1 VRSVLSGAKA
11 LLIVAAVAAGLAG
24 GVAAARFAHPLGFLS
39 FHINGTGVNMTWVPV
54 YLDLGTLNEGQAV
67 NATGTGEITIPRT
80 GHYLLYIVAS
90 EKFGRVFQ
98 YFNVTVTIDGEKTY
112 ELSLYKPVVKVE
124 LSEGDHT
131 IQVTL
136 NAKVGTH
143 LPSITV
149 KHAPLLAICSP
160 EAHHAR
166 APHPPHHEAPHTGSH
181 GGLHG

>member
-1 VRSVLSGAKA
+1 MLSGARA
-11 LLIVAAVAAGLAG
+11 LFIVAAVAAGLAG

-39 FHINGTGVNMTWVPV
+39 FHINGTGVNLTWVPV
-54 YLDLGTLNEGQAV
+54 YLDLGTLNEGQVV

-80 GHYLLYIVAS
+80 GHYLLCVVAP
-90 EKFGRVFQ
+90 EKYGRVFQ
-98 YFNVTVTIDGEKTY
+98 YFNVTVTLDGEEVY

-124 LSEGDHT
+124 LSQGDHT

-149 KHAPLLAICSP
+149 KHAPFLAICTPGGHQSNMP
-160 EAHHAR
+160 HNHPG
-166 APHPPHHEAPHTGSH
+166 PHPGCGCHGHH
-181 GGLHG
+181 